1 MTLSSCLTD
10 EDHDLVMDTSVVI
23 NVLATGHASSI
34 LSALAIP
41 IIVTENV
48 VQELDR
54 GQSAGYPQ
62 GKQLR
67 ALIADSVVRVEGLD
81 DSELELF
88 MELVSGRTERTLGDG
103 EAATLAMSYSRGT
116 SAAVDEKR
124 ATQIARSRFAG
135 VRLVTTVDILAHP
148 GVRTLLGRDTLSE
161 ATFLALTEARMQVHD
176 HQFDWIAQLI
186 GPAKVEACR
195 SLARH
200 ARRRQM
206 TT

>member
-1 MTLSSCLTD
+1 MTFSSSLID
-10 EDHDLVMDTSVVI
+10 EDNDLVMDTSVVI

-34 LSALAIP
+34 LGALAIP

-54 GQSAGYPQ
+54 GQSSGYAH
-62 GKQLR
+62 GKQLG

-88 MELVSGRTERTLGDG
+88 MDLVSGRTERTLGDG
-103 EAATLAMSYSRGT
+103 EAATLSMSHSRGT
-116 SAAVDEKR
+116 LAAVDEKR
-124 ATQIARSRFAG
+124 ATQIARSRFAR
-135 VRLVTTVDILAHP
+135 VPLVTTVDILAHP
-148 GVRTLLGRDTLSE
+148 AVRTLLGRDTLSE
-161 ATFLALTEARMQVHD
+161 ATFLALTEARMQVRD
-176 HQFDWIAQLI
+176 HQFDWIAELI

-200 ARRRQM
+200 ARRRSM